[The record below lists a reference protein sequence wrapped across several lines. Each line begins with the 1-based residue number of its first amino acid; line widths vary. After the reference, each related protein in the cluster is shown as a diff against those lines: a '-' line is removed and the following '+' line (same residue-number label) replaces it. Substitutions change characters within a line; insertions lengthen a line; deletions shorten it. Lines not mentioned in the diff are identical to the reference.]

1 MTNFA
6 QFICYKSTNLF
17 QQGVILINEYEIN
30 EDTLALI
37 SLDDKTKVFEKDK
50 TFMVS
55 KETNLI
61 MEDSCQYFG
70 SSLSG
75 RQKGTENLIG
85 VSYKAPIIVEESNN
99 IIFFPTTS
107 PRLKKCSWISLNNLE
122 RYYTKNKKIV
132 LEFKNKQ
139 KIMLNLSFGVI
150 DNQILRATRLE
161 AVLRGRKVQKNFK
174 NRQ

>member
-1 MTNFA
+1 M
-6 QFICYKSTNLF
+6 K
-17 QQGVILINEYEIN
+17 EYEIN

-37 SLDDKTKVFEKDK
+37 SLDDKTKVFENNN
-50 TFMVS
+50 TFTVH
-55 KETNLI
+55 KESNCI
-61 MEDSCQYFG
+61 MEDSCKYFG
-70 SSLSG
+70 SSLKG

-85 VSYKAPIIVEESNN
+85 VSYKAPVIVEESKN

-122 RYYTKNKKIV
+122 RYYTKNNKIV

-139 KIMLNLSFGVI
+139 KIMLNISYGVI

-161 AVLRGRKVQKNFK
+161 AVLRGRKSKK
-174 NRQ
+174 KL

>member
-1 MTNFA
+1 M
-6 QFICYKSTNLF
+6 K
-17 QQGVILINEYEIN
+17 EYEIN

-37 SLDDKTKVFEKDK
+37 ALNDKTKVFEKSK
-50 TFMVS
+50 TFTVH
-55 KETNLI
+55 KEISEI
-61 MEDSCQYFG
+61 MEESCQYFG

-85 VSYKAPIIVEESNN
+85 ISYKAPIIVEESKN

-107 PRLKKCSWISLNNLE
+107 PRLKNCNWISLNNLE
-122 RYYTKNKKIV
+122 RYYTKNNKIV

-139 KIMLNLSFGVI
+139 KIMLNLSYGVI

-161 AVLRGRKVQKNFK
+161 AVLRGRKLLKNTK
-174 NRQ
+174 KL